1 MQQTELKLQM
11 TIMAIMTFRTVRCL
25 LTKKGISQISLQS
38 SSFKDDKKTV
48 KNNFIAGW
56 QLSGKSTN
64 CP

>member
-25 LTKKGISQISLQS
+25 LTKKRHQS
-38 SSFKDDKKTV
+38 NFFAIWLKDDKKTV
-48 KNNFIAGW
+48 KNNFVAGL

-64 CP
+64 YP